1 MRFLVHDRD
10 AKFPTSFHAVFASER
25 INVILTPYRAPN
37 GNAYAERLVR
47 SAREE
52 CLSHVLII
60 NERHLDHVLT
70 EYCHSYNRAHPHQG
84 RGQQIP
90 KSANR
95 QPGQGPVQR
104 RDVLGGLLHD
114 SYHAAAY
121 MCMENPGRSFRPLRA
136 FRLLTWHS
144 WCIRPLLRN
153 G

>member
-70 EYCHSYNRAHPHQG
+70 E
-84 RGQQIP
+84 
-90 KSANR
+90 
-95 QPGQGPVQR
+95 
-104 RDVLGGLLHD
+104 
-114 SYHAAAY
+114 
-121 MCMENPGRSFRPLRA
+121 
-136 FRLLTWHS
+136 
-144 WCIRPLLRN
+144 
-153 G
+153 